1 MNKEIRSC
9 FQLFIILLLVVIC
22 AAGATGVWA
31 VEGLPG
37 LVSQKFGPPGAR
49 LSPAQRVIY
58 AVRLLA
64 QEKTLLT
71 PLDAQGQASA
81 FEVSLGEPVYS
92 ISLRLEEGHFIANAD
107 AFRTYLIYTGLDT
120 GVRAGKYQLSPSM
133 NAVQIAHAFQN
144 MVPDEVQ
151 FNILPGW
158 RAEEIAA
165 ALPTSGLSVTPDA
178 FIQQVSNPP
187 AGLLPSDL
195 PKVYSLEGFLMPGQ
209 YQLKRNISADA
220 LVATFLKQFEQS
232 VPPAIRQKFTQ
243 HGLNLD
249 QAVILASIIQREAIV
264 TDEQPTI
271 ASVFYNRL
279 GQGMKL
285 ESDPTVQYA
294 VGYDI
299 THQTWWTNPLSQND
313 LQVNSRYNTYIYPG
327 LPPGPISNPS
337 LDALQAVADPAQTG
351 YYYFRAKCD
360 GSGRH
365 VFSVTYQEHLQ
376 NSCP

>member
-1 MNKEIRSC
+1 
-9 FQLFIILLLVVIC
+9 
-22 AAGATGVWA
+22 
-31 VEGLPG
+31 
-37 LVSQKFGPPGAR
+37 
-49 LSPAQRVIY
+49 
-58 AVRLLA
+58 
-64 QEKTLLT
+64 
-71 PLDAQGQASA
+71 
-81 FEVSLGEPVYS
+81 
-92 ISLRLEEGHFIANAD
+92 
-107 AFRTYLIYTGLDT
+107 
-120 GVRAGKYQLSPSM
+120 
-133 NAVQIAHAFQN
+133 
-144 MVPDEVQ
+144 
-151 FNILPGW
+151 
-158 RAEEIAA
+158 
-165 ALPTSGLSVTPDA
+165 
-178 FIQQVSNPP
+178 
-187 AGLLPSDL
+187 
-195 PKVYSLEGFLMPGQ
+195 MPGQ